1 MLSFKTEMDV
11 LKVLLI
17 ILVSGTIVSSTEYN
31 PCQDFEEFKHKR
43 LLEDPSDCS
52 KYYEC
57 TGVTATRLSCPRG
70 TSFDPNWKNGDGGC
84 KGPDPSLIPDCYQDK
99 DQTDRDQR
107 MCLHS
112 FFFFRQ
118 IRIFELCMFQNLDPG
133 QNGLIVPA
141 PALELVIA

>member
-1 MLSFKTEMDV
+1 MIEPEMAV
-11 LKVLLI
+11 LKALLI

-43 LLEDPSDCS
+43 FLEDPSDCS

-84 KGPDPSLIPDCYQDK
+84 KGPDPSLIPDCYQDQDHTDH
-99 DQTDRDQR
+99 DQS
-107 MCLHS
+107 MYIHS
-112 FFFFRQ
+112 FSFK
-118 IRIFELCMFQNLDPG
+118 N
-133 QNGLIVPA
+133 
-141 PALELVIA
+141 IAFLNFACFT